1 LKKRLTAITLATTMV
16 LGSSFFGFES
26 HAETEKDLHNIQAER
41 SDIKANL
48 SATEEKMN
56 GIISEITQ
64 LNQEIQQ
71 VTQVL
76 TEKQALVDQTEVEIN
91 STTAE
96 INQLQEEIKELE
108 KSIEKRYNI
117 LRNRASSYQLSGG
130 SVNYLEVIFGSES
143 FGDFISRVST
153 VNKIVESDAAIMEQL
168 DKDIQKVEENQ
179 KLSMEK
185 LNDLNVM
192 KDEQEKALLVI
203 QEQKEINE
211 NSKVALAN
219 KQGELQGLVTE
230 LKSKDLNLA
239 NLEENVKQ
247 KILAAEEKAKE
258 ASKQESKKVVV
269 TSTASTSSTDNIKT
283 SNSSKSST
291 STKPK
296 VEEPKKVEKNT
307 ETSASA
313 SSEPKAE
320 QKNTVEKKPEKKV
333 EKEKKTITVNATAY
347 TVDSAGGSG
356 KTYTGIDLKKNPNT
370 KVIAV
375 DPKVIPLGSVV
386 HVEGYGYAIA
396 GDIGSAI
403 KGNKIDVYVPTHQA
417 AVNWG
422 VRTVKITFQ

>member
-1 LKKRLTAITLATTMV
+1 MKKRLTAITLATTMV
-16 LGSSFFGFES
+16 LGSSFFDFES

-48 SATEEKMN
+48 STTEEKMN

-71 VTQVL
+71 VNQVL
-76 TEKQALVDQTEVEIN
+76 IEKQALVNQTEVEIN

-117 LRNRASSYQLSGG
+117 LKNRASSYQLSGG

-179 KLSMEK
+179 KLSVEK
-185 LNDLNVM
+185 LNELNVM

-269 TSTASTSSTDNIKT
+269 TSTATASTDNT
-283 SNSSKSST
+283 TTTNSSKSST

-296 VEEPKKVEKNT
+296 VEEPKKVEKTT
-307 ETSASA
+307 ETSTIA

-375 DPKVIPLGSVV
+375 DPNVIPLGSVV